1 MRLLQTVPTPLSN
14 TFLDTGPPPFVC
26 YILVACCHRMEIFQD
41 ILLSFS
47 KKK

>member
-1 MRLLQTVPTPLSN
+1 MQLLQTVPTPLSN

-26 YILVACCHRMEIFQD
+26 FILNLSCHRMKIFQD

-47 KKK
+47 K

>member
-26 YILVACCHRMEIFQD
+26 YILMAWCHRMEIFQD
-41 ILLSFS
+41 I
-47 KKK
+47 